1 MSHSLIQ
8 TSEHTNT
15 SFFIQLPRWSRGVRS
30 GNNGCQNVGVAE
42 APGAGG
48 ADAGRSGHRDIE
60 VIEGLGCQ
68 AGGLTV
74 VEEPVPRVCG
84 GGGGG
89 DGCRSPLSRT
99 IRVTGAEGLSLIG
112 AEALRA

>member
-84 GGGGG
+84 GGGGMG
-89 DGCRSPLSRT
+89 AGAHCRGQS
-99 IRVTGAEGLSLIG
+99 ESLG
-112 AEALRA
+112 PRASH